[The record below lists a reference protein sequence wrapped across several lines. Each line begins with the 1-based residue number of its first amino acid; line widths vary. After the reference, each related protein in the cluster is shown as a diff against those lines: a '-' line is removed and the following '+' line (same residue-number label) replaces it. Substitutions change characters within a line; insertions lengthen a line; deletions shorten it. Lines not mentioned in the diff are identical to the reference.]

1 MLDLDLASDPATRSY
16 LKRIALETNINFIAR
31 TISQSEFWIMDGQN
45 KQMNDLHYRFNIR
58 PNTDSSASDFW
69 HKVIYKL
76 VYDNEVLIIK
86 SDTDDLLI
94 ADDFD
99 RVEYAVYE
107 DRFKDVMVKDHK
119 FERYFM
125 MSEVFYLTY
134 NNEKIQR
141 YVNELFADY
150 GELFGRMMDSQ
161 LRKNQLR
168 ATVGI
173 KTGAGMTDDKHINR
187 KIGRASCRER
197 V

>member
-1 MLDLDLASDPATRSY
+1 FFFSSRRRHTRS
-16 LKRIALETNINFIAR
+16 KRDW
-31 TISQSEFWIMDGQN
+31 SSDVCSS
-45 KQMNDLHYRFNIR
+45 DL
-58 PNTDSSASDFW
+58 
-69 HKVIYKL
+69 
-76 VYDNEVLIIK
+76 
-86 SDTDDLLI
+86 LLI

-119 FERYFM
+119 FERQFM

-141 YVNELFADY
+141 YVNELFSDY

-168 ATVGI
+168 ALV
-173 KTGAGMTDDKHINR
+173 K
-187 KIGRASCRER
+187 
-197 V
+197 